1 MGKVKV
7 ICNTSPIIG
16 LMAINRLS
24 LLWQLFDEIFIPEAV
39 KKELCATSPEHSK
52 EIEEIKRNIEDG
64 KFTVYQ
70 VHNAEIVKSCVGNQG
85 AINLMCPF
93 LHVRFNWNLMEL
105 RVCSW

>member
-39 KKELCATSPEHSK
+39 KKELCAASPEHSK

-70 VHNAEIVKSCVGNQG
+70 VHNAEIVKKLYGKPRGYQFDVPLFACEV
-85 AINLMCPF
+85 
-93 LHVRFNWNLMEL
+93 
-105 RVCSW
+105 